1 MRVDSVTTTTHRARQ
16 LRQSPPDAER
26 ALWQDLRDRQILGH
40 KFRRQHPVGRYFAD
54 FACIE
59 AMLIVELDGGQHFSP
74 EGMAADN
81 RRTAELNKLGYHV
94 LRFTDR
100 EVLLEREAVR
110 LSIFNW
116 LEANVPRPGRDP
128 HPNPLP
134 RAGEGARGARGA
146 HQHLSPLP
154 LGEGQG
160 EGQPGAAAP
169 SPHLNSDPHPNPLP
183 RAVEG
188 ARGARRAPRPSSPLP
203 LGEGQGE
210 GQPDAAAPGPHLNSD
225 PHPNPLPQAG
235 EGATANKE
243 QP

>member
-1 MRVDSVTTTTHRARQ
+1 MRVDPVTTTTHRARQ

-26 ALWQDLRDRQILGH
+26 ALWQALRDRQIGGH

-74 EGMAADN
+74 EGMAADA
-81 RRTAELNKLGYHV
+81 RRTAELNQLGYHV

-100 EVLLEREAVR
+100 EVLVEREAVR

-116 LEANVPRPGRDP
+116 LEVNCLRP
-128 HPNPLP
+128 
-134 RAGEGARGARGA
+134 
-146 HQHLSPLP
+146 
-154 LGEGQG
+154 
-160 EGQPGAAAP
+160 
-169 SPHLNSDPHPNPLP
+169 
-183 RAVEG
+183 
-188 ARGARRAPRPSSPLP
+188 
-203 LGEGQGE
+203 
-210 GQPDAAAPGPHLNSD
+210 NSD

-235 EGATANKE
+235 EGARRARADHRPLSPLREGEGARRARVGARHSFPLPLGEGQGEGQSEPAAPNPRLNSDPHPSPLPQAGEGVKSDPNPLPPAGEGAITSKE

>member
-1 MRVDSVTTTTHRARQ
+1 MTSTTHRARQ

-26 ALWQDLRDRQILGH
+26 ALWQALRDRQIGGH

-59 AMLIVELDGGQHFSP
+59 AMLIVELDGGQHFSD
-74 EGMAADN
+74 EGMEADI
-81 RRTAELNKLGYHV
+81 RRTAELNQLGYHV

-128 HPNPLP
+128 HPSPLP
-134 RAGEGARGARGA
+134 QAGEGDRASPDP
-146 HQHLSPLP
+146 HPSPLP
-154 LGEGQG
+154 
-160 EGQPGAAAP
+160 P
-169 SPHLNSDPHPNPLP
+169 
-183 RAVEG
+183 
-188 ARGARRAPRPSSPLP
+188 
-203 LGEGQGE
+203 
-210 GQPDAAAPGPHLNSD
+210 
-225 PHPNPLPQAG
+225 AG

>member
-1 MRVDSVTTTTHRARQ
+1 MISTTHRARQ

-26 ALWQDLRDRQILGH
+26 ALWQALRDRQIGGC

-74 EGMAADN
+74 EGMAADA
-81 RRTAELNKLGYHV
+81 RRTAELNQLGYHV

-100 EVLLEREAVR
+100 EVLVEREAVR

-116 LEANVPRPGRDP
+116 LEANGPCPGR
-128 HPNPLP
+128 
-134 RAGEGARGARGA
+134 
-146 HQHLSPLP
+146 
-154 LGEGQG
+154 
-160 EGQPGAAAP
+160 
-169 SPHLNSDPHPNPLP
+169 
-183 RAVEG
+183 
-188 ARGARRAPRPSSPLP
+188 
-203 LGEGQGE
+203 
-210 GQPDAAAPGPHLNSD
+210 D

-235 EGATANKE
+235 EGARRARVGRKHSFPLPLGEGQGEGEPRAAAPSRCLNSSPHPNPLPEGEGDKASPNPLPLLGEGATASKE